1 VFVLNDAPLRELID
15 LFGDLPIATSFD
27 KGEPRLL
34 VTAVDIAEG
43 IAVTFDSYKK
53 LDGKRKTLYYPGRKY
68 GRRKD
73 EKHKNNDPGK
83 EDKPI
88 IIEYENGIN
97 LEHVMASGTL
107 PESYDPKEIDGRK
120 FWDGGLLSNTP
131 LKELLQSHRE
141 YLVNVENKDAAP
153 DLDIYIVNVILL
165 QQVSVIFPC
174 NMTR

>member
-1 VFVLNDAPLRELID
+1 VFVLNDAPLREQID

-53 LDGKRKTLYYPGRKY
+53 LDGKRKTVYHPARKY
-68 GRRKD
+68 GWRKK
-73 EKHKNNDPGK
+73 EQYNNDK
-83 EDKPI
+83 DDSKPI
-88 IIEYENGIN
+88 VIEYEDCIT

-107 PESYDPKEIDGRK
+107 PEFYDPKEIDGRM

-131 LKELLQSHRE
+131 LRDFT
-141 YLVNVENKDAAP
+141 VP
-153 DLDIYIVNVILL
+153 
-165 QQVSVIFPC
+165 
-174 NMTR
+174 